1 MGIWMYSL
9 IMYRYTECMYV
20 DQLIMYRHGYM
31 DVLADNVQ
39 DGYMDVPADNVQAW
53 VYGFTS

>member
-1 MGIWMYSL
+1 MYSL